1 MNHFNI
7 KALPL
12 EFLIAIASRE
22 ISFSTPSL
30 RSPQQSLLQDS
41 VLNSPLVYFLRL
53 LINAKQLTAIEN
65 CLQQHIERNEVE
77 DAKIR
82 SPTPNRRVRIRL
94 HL

>member
-12 EFLIAIASRE
+12 EFLIATASRE

-41 VLNSPLVYFLRL
+41 VLNPPLVHFLQL
-53 LINAKQLTAIEN
+53 LIAKQLTAIEI

-82 SPTPNRRVRIRL
+82 SPTPDRRVRIRL